1 MADLNFAGSYDGLH
15 LPYSPEAEQA
25 VLGAIILESDT
36 FDKVVDTLKSP
47 DYFYVS
53 LHKLIFAQM
62 QEMIGLGLSIDFVT
76 LLEKLKQNKA
86 FDETT
91 GKPTLWIL
99 STIVRQF
106 QMPRSMRRLLRKS
119 TMFADLLR
127 RPEKLL
133 MTQLQ
138 ATMILGS
145 D

>member
-138 ATMILGS
+138 AMMIPRF
-145 D
+145 

>member
-86 FDETT
+86 FQQLSVNFQCRGVCEDYC
-91 GKPTLWIL
+91 GKVQCSQTYYG
-99 STIVRQF
+99 V
-106 QMPRSMRRLLRKS
+106 PRNY
-119 TMFADLLR
+119 
-127 RPEKLL
+127 
-133 MTQLQ
+133 
-138 ATMILGS
+138 
-145 D
+145 

>member
-86 FDETT
+86 FDEST
-91 GKPTLWIL
+91 GKPYLMDLIL
-99 STIVRQF
+99 
-106 QMPRSMRRLLRKS
+106 
-119 TMFADLLR
+119 
-127 RPEKLL
+127 
-133 MTQLQ
+133 QLPVNFKCRGVCEDYCGKVQ
-138 ATMILGS
+138 CSQTYYGVP
-145 D
+145 